1 MPNTS
6 NFGLRKPSGAA
17 NVPPAPDADIRN
29 LADDVDQYLFN
40 AYNPAKLETV
50 DTGWS
55 LAPLTLASGWTTKT
69 DPLGNTSG
77 VKGGVRKI
85 GQRVELRVR
94 ATRSGGTISPA
105 SQSGNF
111 SDVTVFTLASGWAP
125 AATTYDTFILPGVTG
140 GILRVSVDGGIQITN
155 FFNGSSSIQNGDTIQ
170 LDHEWFI
177 N

>member
-1 MPNTS
+1 LPNTPILGGTYPA
-6 NFGLRKPSGAA
+6 GLPG
-17 NVPPAPDADIRN
+17 VAPDPAGDIHL
-29 LADDVDQYLFN
+29 LATS
-40 AYNPAKLETV
+40 LETGIV
-50 DTGWS
+50 TRYDPARTETIDTGWS
-55 LAPLTLASGWTTKT
+55 LTPLTLASGWTNKT

-77 VKGGVRKI
+77 VKGGVRRI

-111 SDVTVFTLASGWAP
+111 IDTPVFTLASGWAP
-125 AATTYDTFILPGVTG
+125 AGTTYDSFILPGVTG
-140 GILRVSVDGGIQITN
+140 GLFRVQVDGSIQITN
-155 FFNGSSSIQNGDTIQ
+155 FFNGSSSIGNGDVIQ